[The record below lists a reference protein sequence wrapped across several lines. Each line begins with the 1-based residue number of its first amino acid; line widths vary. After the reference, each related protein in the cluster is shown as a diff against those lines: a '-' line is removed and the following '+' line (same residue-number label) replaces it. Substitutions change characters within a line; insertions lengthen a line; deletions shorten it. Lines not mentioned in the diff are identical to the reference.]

1 MRPEELYL
9 TDIVE
14 AAEAIQTFVSNLNVD
29 NFIGNDLIRSAVL
42 QKLTL
47 IGEAASRLPKNFRAR
62 HTQVE

>member
-47 IGEAASRLPKNFRAR
+47 IGEAASRLPKNLRAR

>member
-1 MRPEELYL
+1 ML
-9 TDIVE
+9 E